1 MSDTLSFTSIAE
13 RAHQL
18 RAEIERHSHRYHVL
32 DAPEI
37 ADYEFD
43 ALFNE
48 LLKIEEQHPELA
60 TEDSPTQ
67 RVGGKAIDE
76 FGKVEH
82 EIPMLSLGN
91 AFNAD
96 DAARFYAELQERSGQ
111 EEVELSCELKY
122 DGLSTAIKYIYGILD
137 IAGTRGDGT
146 TGEDVTAQVRTIRN
160 LPLNIVSSFPAG
172 QVPAVFEVRG
182 EVMMTNKDFDALNVA
197 QVQAGERPFANAR
210 NAAAGSLR
218 QLDPAVTRARR
229 LSFFAYNLG
238 MVEGFEPSDK
248 HDENLATMR
257 SLGFAMSEQRAI
269 VKSLP
274 ELLDFQAKIASI
286 REDLPFDIDGVV
298 YKVNSKKLQE
308 KLGWNSRTP
317 RWAIAFKFPPK
328 EVNTKLLQVETQ
340 VGRTGV
346 LTPVGRLNPV
356 AVGGV
361 VVSNVTLHNINEIR
375 RKNILVGDTV
385 VIRRAGDVIP
395 ELVAV
400 RPEFRDGSETEF
412 QMPHTCPVCSSP
424 VVQDEGKAAYRCTG
438 GFSCDAQRITAIAHY
453 ASRLAM
459 NIDGLGEAVVQKLA
473 DAGLLTRPSDLYSLD
488 AQKAAEIEGFG
499 KKSVT
504 ALVKAISAA
513 SSPKLNRFIYAL
525 GIPEVGE
532 STAKALAKKFR
543 SFAAL
548 AQASHDELL
557 GMADVGPVTANNI
570 VTYFATEATGDEA
583 RKLASLVSP
592 AEEAATSL
600 SQAFAG
606 KSFVITGTLS
616 VPREEVKAILEA
628 AGAKVSGSVSK
639 NTFALVAGDEA
650 GSKLDKAKELRVAV
664 WDEETFKQQMA
675 AIAAES
681 A

>member
-1 MSDTLSFTSIAE
+1 MSDTLSFTAIAE
-13 RAHQL
+13 RANQL
-18 RAEIERHSHRYHVL
+18 RAEIERHSHNYYVL

-43 ALFNE
+43 ALFQE
-48 LLKIEEQHPELA
+48 LLKIEEQNPELA
-60 TEDSPTQ
+60 TPDSPTQ
-67 RVGGKAIDE
+67 RVGGKALDE

-82 EIPMLSLGN
+82 EIPLLSLGN
-91 AFNAD
+91 AFDEN
-96 DAARFYAELQERSGQ
+96 DAARFYTELQQRAGTD
-111 EEVELSCELKY
+111 EVEISCELKY

-137 IAGTRGDGT
+137 VAGTRGDGT
-146 TGEDVTAQVRTIRN
+146 IGENVTAQVRTIRN
-160 LPLNIVSSFPAG
+160 VPLSIVSAFPAG
-172 QVPAVFEVRG
+172 QVPAIFEVRG
-182 EVMMTNKDFDALNVA
+182 EVMMTNKDFLALNAA
-197 QVQAGERPFANAR
+197 QVLAGEKEFANAR

-229 LSFFAYNLG
+229 LSFFAYSLG
-238 MVEGFEPSDK
+238 KLEGFEPSDK
-248 HDENLATMR
+248 HDENLTTLR
-257 SLGFAMSEQRAI
+257 SLGFAMSDQRAI
-269 VKSLP
+269 VKSLA
-274 ELLDFQAKIASI
+274 ELLEFQAKIAAI
-286 REDLPFDIDGVV
+286 RDVLPFDIDGVV
-298 YKVNSKKLQE
+298 YKVNSRTLQE

-328 EVNTKLLQVETQ
+328 EVNTKLLQIETQ

-346 LTPVGRLNPV
+346 VTPVGRLNPV

-375 RKNILVGDTV
+375 RKDIRIGDTV

-395 ELVAV
+395 ELVSV

-424 VVQDEGKAAYRCTG
+424 VVQDEGKAAFRCTG

-473 DAGLLTRPSDLYSLD
+473 DAGLLTRPSDLYTLD
-488 AQKAAEIEGFG
+488 AQKAAEIDGFG

-504 ALVKAISAA
+504 ALLKAISSANA
-513 SSPKLNRFIYAL
+513 PKLNRFIYAL

-548 AQASHDELL
+548 AQASHEELL
-557 GMADVGPVTANNI
+557 EMSDVGPVTANNI
-570 VTYFATEATGDEA
+570 VTYFATDATGEEA
-583 RKLASLVSP
+583 RKLASLVNP
-592 AEEAATSL
+592 AEEAATSM

-616 VPREEVKAILEA
+616 VPREEIKAILEA

-639 NTFALVAGDEA
+639 NTFALVAGEEA
-650 GSKLDKAKELRVAV
+650 GGKLDKAKDLGVAV
-664 WDEETFKQQMA
+664 WDEATFQQRMA
-675 AIAAES
+675 ALAAES